1 MNKKLIINILSIF
14 ITTIYSHN
22 TFGQIIDNEQAHSS
36 IKWQQI
42 KTQNYRLLFPS
53 TFDSAARNLAK
64 QLPYLRQYS
73 SRDLG
78 KNPHPITL
86 ILQGNHLSQNGYVQ
100 LAPRKSEF
108 YPVPSSTADNQEWLP
123 NLALHELRHVAQFD
137 KLTGRIRGPF
147 FEQLALALYALN
159 LPAWYFEGDA
169 VQIETIHSAGGRG
182 RLPSWEMPIRANVL
196 SDRDYDFN
204 KYVLG
209 SFKDNVPSHYSIGL
223 LMNTYMT
230 NHTGIESH
238 EKIMEDMRNKL
249 LRPFNFQRAFKHAS
263 GMKPRKMFHATMAE
277 LEENWVK
284 NDNNKSIENEIKT
297 IKSKFPSDYLLPQR
311 SQNDELW
318 ALKSSPHSVNEIIVV
333 DPSGKEHSITKTGIQ
348 ITPYFHLRGTQVVWD
363 EYRKDPRFGKQTYNV
378 INLYDIKTKAL
389 KTLTHRSRYYSPV
402 LHPSQDVIA
411 VVEVDAGNKS
421 SLLLLNAKDGNVLE
435 TQHLPEGVHIQQ
447 PKFDAAGDKIIA
459 IAVSPKGT
467 NLIEITLATRQ
478 HRFLLDWGN
487 QQLERPSYHHDDI
500 LFKAHFDGLDNIYR
514 IDQEG
519 ELYRLT
525 DARFGAFNAFVDEQ
539 KQEIIYNDYRYNGYK
554 LASQKL
560 ESGTKTSL
568 TNNNAPHLFIQPTL
582 DQLKDI
588 QQPIIEQQDT
598 IQITAYNPTTH
609 LINFHSLSISST
621 NFESFDNYI
630 PGLFWLSND
639 VLNSSQIKLGY
650 EYDPDIRK
658 SIYSAELAY
667 RRYLPVFTARYANRG
682 LVGNAVTQN
691 NQVIMYDY
699 RDHHATFE
707 VGIPLSVY
715 RQNVVYSYGANF
727 GTSYT
732 KRYDVSISLRNFNET
747 IAFPLNY
754 QAYFNRNS
762 MRSRMDLAPRW
773 GQNISITYRHLPFEQ
788 QLSGEVLSVRT
799 NFYLPGL
806 SSNHSLQF
814 RFAAQ
819 RSNGRYE
826 GVYDIPMVSGWGNF
840 RSDIVSNTALASY
853 RMPLFYPDWSIGSLA
868 YIKRFQGLLFSDFQ
882 NIHRSS
888 APKSFGLGI
897 SADLNVFRYVLPDIN
912 VAARLTYI
920 NDSSA
925 SRKLFPTFGF
935 SYAY

>member
-1 MNKKLIINILSIF
+1 MNKKLIISILSIS
-14 ITTIYSHN
+14 ILTTYSHRVV
-22 TFGQIIDNEQAHSS
+22 GQIIDNEQAHSS
-36 IKWQQI
+36 VKWHQI
-42 KTQNYRLLFPS
+42 KTENYRVLFPS
-53 TFDSAARNLAK
+53 TFDSAALHLAK
-64 QLPYLRQYS
+64 QLPYLRQFS

-78 KNPHPITL
+78 KSPRPITL
-86 ILQGNHLSQNGYVQ
+86 VLQGNHLSQNGYVQ

-108 YPVPSSTADNQEWLP
+108 YPVPSSAADNQEWLP

-137 KLTGRIRGPF
+137 KLTGRIKGPF

-182 RLPSWEMPIRANVL
+182 RLPSWQMPIRANVL
-196 SDRDYDFN
+196 SEKDYDFN

-209 SFKDNVPSHYSIGL
+209 SFKDNVPSHYTIGL
-223 LMNTYMT
+223 LMNTYLT
-230 NHTGIESH
+230 NHAGIESH
-238 EKIMEDMRNKL
+238 QKIMEDMRNKL

-263 GMKPRKMFHATMAE
+263 GMKPRKMFDATLAE
-277 LEENWVK
+277 LEENWTK
-284 NDNNKSIENEIKT
+284 NDNKKSIINEIKT
-297 IKSKFPSDYLLPQR
+297 KKSKFLSDYLLPQR
-311 SQNDELW
+311 SQNNELW
-318 ALKSSPHSVNEIIVV
+318 ALKSSPNSVNEIIIV
-333 DPSGKEHSITKTGIQ
+333 DPSGEEHGITKTGIQ
-348 ITPYFHLRGTQVVWD
+348 ITPYFHLRGTQIVWD

-378 INLYDIKTKAL
+378 INIYDLQTKEL
-389 KTLTHRSRYYSPV
+389 KTLTHRSRYYSPA
-402 LHPSQDVIA
+402 LHPTQEIIA
-411 VVEVDAGNKS
+411 AVEVNAANKS
-421 SLLLLNAKDGNVLE
+421 SLLLLDSKDGKILDTYN
-435 TQHLPEGVHIQQ
+435 LPEGLHIQQ
-447 PKFDAAGDKIIA
+447 PKFNAAGDKIIA

-467 NLIEITLATRQ
+467 NLIEIVLKSRQ
-478 HRFLLDWGN
+478 QRLLLDWGN
-487 QQLERPSYHHDDI
+487 QQLERPSYQRDDV
-500 LFKAHFDGLDNIYR
+500 LFKAHFDGVDNIYR
-514 IDQEG
+514 LDQEG
-519 ELYRLT
+519 LLYRLT
-525 DARFGAFNAFVDEQ
+525 DARFGAFNASIDEQ
-539 KQEIIYNDYRYNGYK
+539 KQELIYNDYQYNGYK
-554 LASQKL
+554 LAQQKL
-560 ESGTKTSL
+560 DEGTKI
-568 TNNNAPHLFIQPTL
+568 APSAKIPALFIQPTL
-582 DQLKDI
+582 DQLADT
-588 QQPIIEQQDT
+588 QPALNQQDT
-598 IQITAYNPTTH
+598 LKITSYSPTAN

-639 VLNSSQIKLGY
+639 VLNTSQIKLGY

-658 SIYSAELAY
+658 SIYSAEIAY
-667 RRYLPVFTARYANRG
+667 RRYLPVLTARYANRG

-707 VGIPLSVY
+707 VGIPLSIY

-732 KRYDVSISLRNFNET
+732 KRYDVSIPLRNFNET

-773 GQNISITYRHLPFEQ
+773 GQNISVTYRHLPFEQ

-806 SSNHSLQF
+806 SSNHSLQL

-826 GVYDIPMVSGWGNF
+826 GIYDIPMVSGWGNF
-840 RSDIVSNTALASY
+840 RSDIVTNTALASY
-853 RMPLFYPDWSIGSLA
+853 RMPLFYPDWSMGSLA

-920 NDSSA
+920 NDNSA